1 MENKIG
7 AYLRTHREKKKL
19 SLEEVAKQT
28 GIKEHYLADLES
40 GDFSKIPGDVFI
52 RGFLRNYGNYLGL
65 DGNGLVEAYRTGSE
79 PGKMLET
86 RTMPKLK
93 EQLQAK
99 NNLVKTEKKVTE
111 TKLPPPHK
119 EENKELE
126 ATRVMPSALKKEPPV
141 AAPQIS
147 PEEQGEKEKSAD
159 QNKTPEVDK
168 KELPTD
174 SLKKE
179 VKIKSWMDRVKSFID
194 NNLYE
199 MVPVDG
205 EETPPPAPPA
215 GGADEQKG
223 YGQPAF
229 SFKVFAGVFFVCLA
243 IFTGV
248 MAYFVFGGKNTEE
261 VKATNTITDV
271 KSDHSSEKKETPDEK
286 KQEAQ
291 KEEKKEEKQEKPT
304 TKTLGLGSRVTVEI
318 SYKKPVW
325 TQTTIDG
332 KNVEAAIIPAGS
344 TRTYKGD
351 DKITVNLGSIR
362 DVVLKVD
369 GEERPYGEKEW
380 GVVTK
385 TFYAQ

>member
-19 SLEEVAKQT
+19 SLEDVAKQT

-86 RTMPKLK
+86 RPLPKMDGRTLD
-93 EQLQAK
+93 ENHPAK
-99 NNLVKTEKKVTE
+99 AGEEAAE
-111 TKLPPPHK
+111 TKLPPVRK
-119 EENKELE
+119 EEKEDLD
-126 ATRVMPSALKKEPPV
+126 ATRIMPSVLKKEPPADV
-141 AAPQIS
+141 AKKS
-147 PEEQGEKEKSAD
+147 PEEQREKEKTAD
-159 QNKTPEVDK
+159 ESKTNEVDK
-168 KELPTD
+168 KELPAA

-199 MVPVDG
+199 MVPVDEG
-205 EETPPPAPPA
+205 KTPPPAPPA
-215 GGADEQKG
+215 DGNDAQKSD
-223 YGQPAF
+223 GQPAF

-271 KSDHSSEKKETPDEK
+271 KSDHSSEKKETQEEK
-286 KQEAQ
+286 KQEAP
-291 KEEKKEEKQEKPT
+291 KEEKQEEKKEKPT
-304 TKTLGLGSRVTVEI
+304 NKTLGLGSRVTVEI

-325 TQTTIDG
+325 TQTTVDG
-332 KNVEAAIIPAGS
+332 KNVEAAVIPAGS